1 MIIEMPAAPE
11 LQLKQ
16 LYKIV
21 IMLIESAYTEQVSTL
36 ITYGD
41 LS

>member
-1 MIIEMPAAPE
+1 LRMIIEMPAAPE

-21 IMLIESAYTEQVSTL
+21 IILIESAY
-36 ITYGD
+36 I
-41 LS
+41 

>member
-1 MIIEMPAAPE
+1 MIMEMPAAPE

-21 IMLIESAYTEQVSTL
+21 IILIESAY
-36 ITYGD
+36 I
-41 LS
+41 